1 MYIGPCWHVTHLD
14 SCELFMS
21 TCDLL
26 MSTVLIF
33 DPPGSLADQKIKIC
47 ERKPGKLQTFQTSL
61 VERPYDG
68 TFMEDK

>member
-1 MYIGPCWHVTHLD
+1 MYIGPCWHVTHLCLD

-33 DPPGSLADQKIKIC
+33 DPPGLLADQKSKSVKESQENC
-47 ERKPGKLQTFQTSL
+47 RL
-61 VERPYDG
+61 VERPYKG